1 MLGSRVI
8 LTAFLVSTIPV
19 LVSSFGSPQNDVS
32 PGDMVLIPGGE
43 FIMGTEGDLDD
54 NTAHKVI
61 VDSFFIDKFEVTN
74 AEYLEFCKATDRG
87 LPEFWNMEAF
97 HSGSDFPNH
106 PVVGVSWRDAK
117 DYAEWCGKR
126 LPTEAEWEYAAR
138 GGLDGKPFPDDDTF
152 DAKAA
157 NFTQSELGGTVEVG
171 SYSPNG
177 FGLHDMAGNVAEWVE
192 DWYGADYYLK
202 SPARNPKGPEKGKFR
217 VFRGG
222 GWHSGPYC
230 NRVVHRN
237 GLPLN
242 WKDFN
247 MGFRCV
253 KSKYE

>member
-8 LTAFLVSTIPV
+8 LTAFLVSTIPL
-19 LVSSFGSPQNDVS
+19 LVSSSGSPQNDVS
-32 PGDMVLIPGGE
+32 PG
-43 FIMGTEGDLDD
+43 
-54 NTAHKVI
+54 
-61 VDSFFIDKFEVTN
+61 
-74 AEYLEFCKATDRG
+74 
-87 LPEFWNMEAF
+87 
-97 HSGSDFPNH
+97 
-106 PVVGVSWRDAK
+106 
-117 DYAEWCGKR
+117 
-126 LPTEAEWEYAAR
+126 
-138 GGLDGKPFPDDDTF
+138 
-152 DAKAA
+152 
-157 NFTQSELGGTVEVG
+157 
-171 SYSPNG
+171 
-177 FGLHDMAGNVAEWVE
+177 DMAGNVAEWVE

-253 KSKYE
+253 RSKYE